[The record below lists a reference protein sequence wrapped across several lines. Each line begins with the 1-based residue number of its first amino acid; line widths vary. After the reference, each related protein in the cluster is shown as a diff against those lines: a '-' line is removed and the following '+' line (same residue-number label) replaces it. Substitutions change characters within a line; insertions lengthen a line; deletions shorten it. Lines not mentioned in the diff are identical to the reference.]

1 MMAAGI
7 QGSTTNPVNA
17 WNLGHL
23 PIVHRK
29 QRSVDMHDRYRSLFG
44 KPALASCRK
53 EPLSAKADRAIADKN
68 RTGRMKPVTRQDVEN
83 ATEAMRGLFPATPL
97 QLNEHLSARYGANI
111 WLKREDLS
119 PVRSYKIRGAFNFFR
134 KVIASGGTGRTFV
147 CASAGNH
154 AQGFAFVCRHFGVP
168 GVVFMPVTTPQQK
181 IDKTRIFGG
190 EFISIKLVGDF
201 FDQCYQAARDHVEKI
216 DGVMVPPFDHVDIIE
231 GQATVAAEI
240 AQQLPD
246 GETPD
251 LIVMPVG
258 GGGLAAGITGYFSGL
273 GDGAFTFA
281 EPAGAP
287 SLRRSIEAGT
297 VVTLP
302 KVDNFVDGAAVA
314 RIGDLNFAALKRF
327 AAEQVMLIP
336 ENAICVTM
344 TDMLN
349 VEGVVLEPAGALS
362 LTAIAAMDRESL
374 AGKTIVAI
382 VSGGNFDFERLP
394 DVKERAMRYAG
405 LKKYFILRLAQRPG
419 ALRDFLN
426 LLGPDDDIAR
436 FEYLKKSARNFGSIL
451 IGIETKDPD
460 SFKQLTE
467 NFDRAGLGFED
478 ITENEILANLII

>member
-1 MMAAGI
+1 M
-7 QGSTTNPVNA
+7 T
-17 WNLGHL
+17 
-23 PIVHRK
+23 K
-29 QRSVDMHDRYRSLFG
+29 
-44 KPALASCRK
+44 
-53 EPLSAKADRAIADKN
+53 
-68 RTGRMKPVTRQDVEN
+68 QDVDS

-97 QLNEHLSARYGANI
+97 QLNEHLSARYDANI

-134 KVIASGGTGRTFV
+134 KVIAAGGTSKTFV

-154 AQGFAFVCRHFGVP
+154 AQGFAYVCRHFGVP

-181 IDKTRIFGG
+181 IDKTRTFGG
-190 EFISIKLVGDF
+190 EFITIRLFGDF
-201 FDQCYQAARDHVEKI
+201 FDQCYQAARDYVEEI
-216 DGVMVPPFDHVDIIE
+216 DGVMVPPFDHPDIIE

-240 AQQLPD
+240 AELLPD
-246 GETPD
+246 GVRPD
-251 LIVMPVG
+251 MIVMPVG
-258 GGGLAAGITGYFSGL
+258 GGGLAAGVTGYFEGELPGS
-273 GDGAFTFA
+273 AFVFA

-287 SLRRSIEAGT
+287 SLRKSMEAGR

-327 AAEQVMLIP
+327 SPSQVMLMP
-336 ENAICVTM
+336 ENAICVTIA
-344 TDMLN
+344 DMLN

-362 LTAIAAMDRESL
+362 ITAIEAMDRDTIR
-374 AGKTIVAI
+374 GKTIVAI

-394 DVKERAMRYAG
+394 DVKERAMRYSG

-451 IGIETKDPD
+451 IGIEVKRPD
-460 SFKQLTE
+460 SFRLLTE
-467 NFDRAGLGFED
+467 NFERAGLGYED